1 MSNVLPINGKN
12 LTYNHGHITL
22 RTLKILKCSNEIYAE
37 ITRFAVVMNDY
48 ISLAYSA
55 VAVIQW

>member
-1 MSNVLPINGKN
+1 MSNVLLINDKN
-12 LTYNHGHITL
+12 LTNNHGHINL

-37 ITRFAVVMNDY
+37 ITLFAVVMNDY

-55 VAVIQW
+55 VAVIQ